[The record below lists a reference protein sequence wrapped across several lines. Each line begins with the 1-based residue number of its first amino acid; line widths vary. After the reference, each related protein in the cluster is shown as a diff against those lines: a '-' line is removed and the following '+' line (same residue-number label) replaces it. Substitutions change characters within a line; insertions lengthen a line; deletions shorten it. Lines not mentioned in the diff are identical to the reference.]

1 MAAHS
6 ETLTKPIKATAKE
19 KENVPEAVGQSRP
32 KSERYQLQVD
42 RQMKASFT
50 TLAAAE
56 SAGQAIK
63 KAHPIVQVTVYDAVE
78 SKNTI
83 IEGSKIK

>member
-6 ETLTKPIKATAKE
+6 ETLTKPMTATA
-19 KENVPEAVGQSRP
+19 KENVPEAVGQGRP
-32 KSERYQLQVD
+32 KQERYQLQVD

-63 KAHPIVQVTVYDAVE
+63 KAHPIVQVTVYDAIE

-83 IEGSKIK
+83 IEGSGIK